1 MLFVVERTEIVST
14 ADGVGW
20 DGVEWC
26 RWGGM
31 GWNRVGW
38 GGMGWDG
45 VEWGE
50 MIPPIPTETLKMLHL
65 TLEVLQMQ
73 LFDKRTFIFI
83 VT

>member
-1 MLFVVERTEIVST
+1 
-14 ADGVGW
+14 
-20 DGVEWC
+20 
-26 RWGGM
+26 M